1 MYSEYADDSEI
12 RLTAEFVPE
21 KVVVMWQ
28 NSVLS
33 HDYSTIRQSADSSVN
48 IYVKIPECSKDFE
61 TSFIRVFATDGKGL
75 SNDILIPI
83 KKGVVVN
90 NSNMITRGDKHSYI
104 LYSLL
109 IDRFYDGNPSNTK
122 KLNSPDV
129 LPKVDY
135 YGGDLEGV
143 LEKIKSNYFSDL
155 GINTIWLS
163 PITQNPYDAW
173 GQNKDPKTKFSGYHG
188 YWPIFITKIDDRFG
202 NEKVLKELLE
212 EAHKRG
218 INVIL
223 DYVANHMHINSPTLT
238 AHPDWVTPKTTPDGR
253 PNLQLWDEFRLTTW
267 FDNHIPSLDLE
278 RQYVYEPMTDS
289 ALLWLKNFDFDGFR
303 HDATKHIP
311 EVYWRTLTT
320 KILKSFPGRN
330 VFQIGETYGS
340 PELIESYVKNGM
352 LDGQFDFNVYD
363 AFIRSTVDSTGDFN
377 DLKNNLMNSLNTYG
391 YHNVMGYIT
400 GNHDRPRFI
409 SLAGGAVSQNEDTK
423 MAGWK
428 REIGVGDEVGYDKL
442 AMLQAFIFTIPGVPC
457 IYYGDEYGDPGANDP
472 DNRRWM
478 RFDGYSQKENALVN
492 NAKKM
497 INLRKTSLPLIYGDL
512 IPLKTEKDIISYCRI
527 YFGEIVIVTLNKTKD
542 KKEVQLNLPF
552 EIDPQSTIENF
563 GKLLSADKKV
573 MTLEVAPVSFT
584 IISAK
589 LKNK

>member
-1 MYSEYADDSEI
+1 
-12 RLTAEFVPE
+12 
-21 KVVVMWQ
+21 
-28 NSVLS
+28 
-33 HDYSTIRQSADSSVN
+33 
-48 IYVKIPECSKDFE
+48 
-61 TSFIRVFATDGKGL
+61 
-75 SNDILIPI
+75 
-83 KKGVVVN
+83 
-90 NSNMITRGDKHSYI
+90 
-104 LYSLL
+104 
-109 IDRFYDGNPSNTK
+109 
-122 KLNSPDV
+122 
-129 LPKVDY
+129 
-135 YGGDLEGV
+135 
-143 LEKIKSNYFSDL
+143 
-155 GINTIWLS
+155 
-163 PITQNPYDAW
+163 
-173 GQNKDPKTKFSGYHG
+173 
-188 YWPIFITKIDDRFG
+188 
-202 NEKVLKELLE
+202 
-212 EAHKRG
+212 
-218 INVIL
+218 
-223 DYVANHMHINSPTLT
+223 
-238 AHPDWVTPKTTPDGR
+238 
-253 PNLQLWDEFRLTTW
+253 
-267 FDNHIPSLDLE
+267 
-278 RQYVYEPMTDS
+278 
-289 ALLWLKNFDFDGFR
+289 
-303 HDATKHIP
+303 
-311 EVYWRTLTT
+311 
-320 KILKSFPGRN
+320 
-330 VFQIGETYGS
+330 
-340 PELIESYVKNGM
+340 M

-552 EIDPQSTIENF
+552 EIDSQSTIENF